1 MCTKS
6 TPPASSAMSTKVARS
21 LRKYS
26 HSKYSLSKYS
36 RSKCD
41 ADEGGARSLHL
52 AKRGC
57 REGPAPHR
65 QGEPLGS
72 SGSCGCLLLLV
83 LTTTVVSSRL
93 VSLSPRAAHGELPRV
108 APWGGGRT
116 SKEWVVKG
124 GRRV

>member
-26 HSKYSLSKYS
+26 HNDKYSHSKYG
-36 RSKCD
+36 RSECD

-57 REGPAPHR
+57 REGPAPT
-65 QGEPLGS
+65 GTGS
-72 SGSCGCLLLLV
+72 
-83 LTTTVVSSRL
+83 
-93 VSLSPRAAHGELPRV
+93 PWDPPAA
-108 APWGGGRT
+108 AA
-116 SKEWVVKG
+116 
-124 GRRV
+124 